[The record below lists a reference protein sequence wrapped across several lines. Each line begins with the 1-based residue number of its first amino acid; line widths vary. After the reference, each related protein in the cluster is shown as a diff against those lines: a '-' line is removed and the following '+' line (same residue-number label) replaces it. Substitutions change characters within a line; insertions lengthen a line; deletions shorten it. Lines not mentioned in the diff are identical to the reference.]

1 MGAPSWLVYFRSRV
15 KKSLVYPLVFVVST
29 PMVTVLGFMLGAFGT
44 PEAGGIAGS
53 RWLSFHLFP
62 FLKLGNLGK

>member
-1 MGAPSWLVYFRSRV
+1 
-15 KKSLVYPLVFVVST
+15 
-29 PMVTVLGFMLGAFGT
+29 MVTVLGFMLGAFGT